1 MVPQNIMTHMAYHT
15 RGVKIDEERREEIIN
30 DRKVGLSEYKYLL
43 LKLVGSFLV
52 LFSLN
57 KNKGEMYTLCLWQ
70 VEILSREEHFI
81 LFLFHFFKDICY
93 KHLVI

>member
-1 MVPQNIMTHMAYHT
+1 MAYHT

-57 KNKGEMYTLCLWQ
+57 KNKGEMYTLCL
-70 VEILSREEHFI
+70 
-81 LFLFHFFKDICY
+81 
-93 KHLVI
+93 